1 MIFGVLRRAHGGED
15 MGSQAGAALLQVPQ
29 PAEDLAREPGR
40 VVAGQMGFLVVLS
53 AIRKDV
59 KFGGWGKKK
68 KHPVVRNVPGAFFF
82 FF

>member
-15 MGSQAGAALLQVPQ
+15 MGSQAGAALLQVLQ

-40 VVAGQMGFLVVLS
+40 IVAGQMGFLVVLS

-59 KFGGWGKKK
+59 KFGGCGEKQTNKQTNEQ
-68 KHPVVRNVPGAFFF
+68 PPRS
-82 FF
+82 